1 MEKTYLMVKPDG
13 VQRGLIGRI
22 VARFEDKGFKLVAAK
37 LITVSEDQAKR
48 HYAEHAGKDF
58 FQSWSLSSLQVQCLQ
73 WYGKAMMS

>member
-22 VARFEDKGFKLVAAK
+22 VTRFEDKGFKLVAAK

-58 FQSWSLSSLQVQCLQ
+58 FGAGLFHHFRSSVCN
-73 WYGKAMMS
+73 GMGRR